1 MQAEGCYK
9 SAIVG
14 HNGVTWAHTG
24 GFRIREEEVAH
35 VLEILKEDDMHE
47 LQSGFNVAGK
57 PFAFIRGEFNYDD
70 DYELTWF
77 VGRHKRRGKLSEGV
91 LIIVTERTVIFG
103 VHNAAF
109 TSKCFGNALLKT
121 SRMAQGMVQKGF

>member
-1 MQAEGCYK
+1 MSGWENYTRKMETEGCYK

-77 VGRHKRRGKLSEGV
+77 VGRHKRVRFNHAIDKENTYAYSLGLRFS
-91 LIIVTERTVIFG
+91 LPIVWFWI
-103 VHNAAF
+103 
-109 TSKCFGNALLKT
+109 
-121 SRMAQGMVQKGF
+121 